1 MSKLVPIVI
10 LFLIGGAAIV
20 QGQEW
25 LVPTPSDNTVSSYF
39 TDPFFYPWNS
49 QAERASYESQY
60 YPYFGEDFF
69 RTDTNSYQ
77 HSQEAIAAQR
87 QSFESSFAPYFGD
100 TFLSWGENYPPN
112 WNAYQAPTSGDTIA
126 TIVSQGMRSYQVYL
140 DGNYIGTEG
149 TGSDPLDGK
158 FSFKV
163 AGDRYHDIRVYDG
176 QFNYPKRIFFVQGVQ
191 KIIYV
196 EPEQLF

>member
-1 MSKLVPIVI
+1 MSNLVSIVI
-10 LFLIGGAAIV
+10 LFLIGGTAMV

-25 LVPTPSDNTVSSYF
+25 LTPMPNDNTVSSYF

-49 QAERASYESQY
+49 QAERASYEGQY

-69 RTDTNSYQ
+69 RTDTNPHQ

-87 QSFESSFAPYFGD
+87 QSFESPFTPYFGD
-100 TFLSWGENYPPN
+100 TFLSWGENYPPK
-112 WNAYQAPTSGDTIA
+112 WNAYQAPTSGDTVA
-126 TIVSQGMRSYQVYL
+126 TIVSRSMRSYQVYL

-149 TGSDPLDGK
+149 NGGDPLDGK

-163 AGDRYHDIRVYDG
+163 VGDKYHEIRVYDG
-176 QFNYPKRIFFVQGVQ
+176 QFNYPKRIFFQPRVQ
-191 KIIYV
+191 KTIYV